1 MTTKEYLLSVKRL
14 DNMINDKLDEIY
26 RIKTRVTNITK
37 PYDKERVEG
46 TSDIY
51 RSGNEIVDIVE
62 MEKDVDL
69 LTDIFV
75 DTKRNIMCICNSLE
89 NPKYAEII
97 KLKYIK
103 YKSFSEIATI
113 YGDKI
118 GKTKYTCKNAC
129 KEFDKIFQSTSCSKS
144 VDIDRYM

>member
-37 PYDKERVEG
+37 PYDKERVDG

-51 RSGNEIVDIVE
+51 KSGNEIVDIVE
-62 MEKDVDL
+62 MEKDVNL

-75 DTKRNIMCICNSLE
+75 DTKRNIIRLCDNL
-89 NPKYAEII
+89 NPKHRDII
-97 KLKYIK
+97 LKHYVE
-103 YKSFSEIATI
+103 YKSISTVAKECGYKNIRGCKKAHKRAIEELEKYFIN
-113 YGDKI
+113 
-118 GKTKYTCKNAC
+118 TKY
-129 KEFDKIFQSTSCSKS
+129 S
-144 VDIDRYM
+144 VLEVDGHYM